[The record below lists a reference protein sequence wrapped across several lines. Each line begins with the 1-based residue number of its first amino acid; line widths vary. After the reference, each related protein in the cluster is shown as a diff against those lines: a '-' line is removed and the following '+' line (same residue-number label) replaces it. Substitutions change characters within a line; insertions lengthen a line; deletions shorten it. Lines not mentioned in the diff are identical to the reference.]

1 MRPLTDRDFEIVNN
15 WEANLPYRF
24 DRTDRV
30 AGERNFDVVMGVIHS
45 RFAGNINETTL
56 NAAVALV
63 LPLLTFEKGF
73 EHPIVKKQL
82 EKKAQADAKAEADAR
97 ALEAARQ
104 REAKTRAGINSDQTQ
119 ITTELDRCEELNKPR
134 LAEGSNEMAA
144 IAFQDLKDDET
155 MAEVASRID
164 RHRPFPHSKGAKQ
177 REVLT
182 KLRFD
187 LVKQRQSPE
196 KILRAI
202 ESKIQLF
209 EDASVR

>member
-1 MRPLTDRDFEIVNN
+1 MRPLTDRDLEIVNA
-15 WEANLPYRF
+15 WEANLRYRF

-82 EKKAQADAKAEADAR
+82 EKKAEANAKAEADAR

-104 REAKTRAGINSDQTQ
+104 RELKTRAGIGTDQSAVR
-119 ITTELDRCEELNKPR
+119 IEFDRYNNKPR

-144 IAFQDLKDDET
+144 IAFQDLKDNET
-155 MAEVASRID
+155 MGEVALRID
-164 RHRPFPHSKGAKQ
+164 RHRPFPHSRGAKQ

-182 KLRFD
+182 KLRSD

-196 KILRAI
+196 KILKAV
-202 ESKIQLF
+202 ESKIQSF

>member
-1 MRPLTDRDFEIVNN
+1 MLTNEQMRVITR
-15 WEANLPYRF
+15 WEAKLNQASILFDPNCPGNVSIVLGYIANNLGG
-24 DRTDRV
+24 DVSENNLSV
-30 AGERNFDVVMGVIHS
+30 AARACH
-45 RFAGNINETTL
+45 
-56 NAAVALV
+56 AALRY
-63 LPLLTFEKGF
+63 LPG
-73 EHPIVKKQL
+73 HAPPDPR
-82 EKKAQADAKAEADAR
+82 ADAKAKAETDAR
-97 ALEAARQ
+97 SLEASRQ
-104 REAKTRAGINSDQTQ
+104 RELKTRAGINSDQTQ
-119 ITTELDRCEELNKPR
+119 ITTEFDRCEELNKPR

-164 RHRPFPHSKGAKQ
+164 RHRPFPHSRGAKQ

-196 KILRAI
+196 KILKAI
-202 ESKIQLF
+202 ESKIQSF